1 MIINLE
7 NIISRVDGKISREID
22 GETVILDMESGV
34 YVGLDDIGTFV
45 WGLMEEGLSL
55 QNLLNEILLEYDV
68 ESQQCLDDLQEFL
81 SELVDGGFIAVH

>member
-7 NIISRVDGKISREID
+7 NLISRADGRISTEID
-22 GETVILDMESGV
+22 CETVILDMESGV
-34 YVGLDDIGTFV
+34 YVGLDDIGTLV
-45 WGLMEEGLSL
+45 WRLIKEEISL

-81 SELVDGGFIAVH
+81 SGLVDGGFIAVH

>member
-7 NIISRVDGKISREID
+7 NFISRVDGKISTEID

-34 YVGLDDIGTFV
+34 YVGLDDIGTSV
-45 WGLMEEGLSL
+45 WSLIKEGISL

-81 SELVDGGFIAVH
+81 SELVDGGFIIVN

>member
-7 NIISRVDGKISREID
+7 NLISRVDGKISTEID

-45 WGLMEEGLSL
+45 WSLMEEGISL
-55 QNLLNEILLEYDV
+55 QNLLNETLLEYDV

>member
-7 NIISRVDGKISREID
+7 NLISRADGQISREID
-22 GETVILDMESGV
+22 DETVILDMESGV

-45 WGLMEEGLSL
+45 WSLIEEGISL

>member
-7 NIISRVDGKISREID
+7 NLISRADGKIFREID

-45 WGLMEEGLSL
+45 WSLMEEGISL

-81 SELVDGGFIAVH
+81 SELVDGGFIIVH

>member
-7 NIISRVDGKISREID
+7 NLISRADGKTSTEID

-34 YVGLDDIGTFV
+34 YVGLDDIGTLV
-45 WGLMEEGLSL
+45 WSLIEKGISL

-68 ESQQCLDDLQEFL
+68 ASQQCLDDLQEFL
-81 SELVDGGFIAVH
+81 SELVDGGYIAVH

>member
-7 NIISRVDGKISREID
+7 NIISRTDGKIFREID

-45 WGLMEEGLSL
+45 WSLMEEGISL
-55 QNLLNEILLEYDV
+55 QNLLNETLLKYDV